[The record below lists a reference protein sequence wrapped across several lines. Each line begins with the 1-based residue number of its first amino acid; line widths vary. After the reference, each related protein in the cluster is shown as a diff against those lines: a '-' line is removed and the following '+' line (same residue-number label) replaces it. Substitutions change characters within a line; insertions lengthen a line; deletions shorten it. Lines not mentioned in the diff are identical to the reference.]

1 MIFTPA
7 FITLHWYD
15 VIDIFLVA
23 LLLYGL
29 YNLVRKTAAIKI
41 IAGIVLMLAF
51 WKLVE
56 VMQMRLTAN
65 ILGQFIGIGAI
76 AVLIIFQPELRRLL
90 LRVGTDNVIAR
101 LLKGNGVSFAPG
113 AGKNNKT
120 TIDEIS
126 AAVYNLAQTKTGALI
141 VIRQKNELTDYVET
155 GRKIQARLSAELLE
169 SLFFKNSPLHDG
181 AVIIDGNN
189 ILSASCVLPV
199 TERTDLPVAFGLRH
213 RAAMGL
219 AEITDAVVVVVS
231 EERGSIYVFEG
242 LNYESAKKR
251 ELGVLLKTKLKQ

>member
-1 MIFTPA
+1 MIYSPA

-29 YNLVRKTAAIKI
+29 YNLMRKTAAIKI
-41 IAGIVLMLAF
+41 IAGIVFILAF

-56 VMQMRLTAN
+56 VLQMRLTAN

-76 AVLIIFQPELRRLL
+76 AVMIIFQPELRRLL

-101 LLKGNGVSFAPG
+101 LLKGNGIQFSG
-113 AGKNNKT
+113 GKTSNKKT
-120 TIDEIS
+120 SIDEIA
-126 AAVYNLAQTKTGALI
+126 AAVHNLSQTKTGALI

-155 GRKIQARLSAELLE
+155 GRKLHARLSAELLE

-189 ILSASCVLPV
+189 IVSASCVLPV
-199 TERTDLPVAFGLRH
+199 TERNDLPVAFGLRH

-219 AEITDAVVVVVS
+219 AEITDSVVVVVS

-242 LNYESAKKR
+242 SNYESSKKS
-251 ELGVLLKTKLKQ
+251 ELGVLLKTKLK

>member
-1 MIFTPA
+1 MIYNPA

-41 IAGIVLMLAF
+41 IAGIVFILAF

-56 VMQMRLTAN
+56 VLQMNLTAN

-90 LRVGTDNVIAR
+90 LRVGTDNLIAR
-101 LLKGNGVSFAPG
+101 LLKGNGVSFNQG
-113 AGKNNKT
+113 SGKNNKT
-120 TIDEIS
+120 VIDEIS
-126 AAVYNLAQTKTGALI
+126 AAVYSLSQTKTGALI

-155 GRKIQARLSAELLE
+155 GRKLQARLSAELLE

-181 AVIIDGNN
+181 AVIIDGST

-199 TERTDLPVAFGLRH
+199 TERTDLPTAFGLRH
-213 RAAMGL
+213 RAAMGI
-219 AEITDAVVVVVS
+219 AEITDAVVIVVS

-242 LNYESAKKR
+242 VNYESSKRR
-251 ELGVLLKTKLKQ
+251 ELGVLLKTKLK